1 MTDQE
6 PPKGDRI
13 AKLLAR
19 AGIASR
25 RDIERMIAEGR
36 IALNGVTLDT
46 PATVL
51 TTLDGVTV
59 DGHAVAAPPPAQLF
73 LYHKPPGLLVT
84 EHDPAGRPIIYD
96 HLPRDLPRVVPV
108 GRLDLNTE
116 GLLLLTTDGGFKR
129 QLELPATGVER
140 TYRARAYGDVT
151 QAQLE
156 DLIEGI
162 EIEGM
167 RYGPIDAN
175 LERRTGANVWIE
187 MTLTEGKNRE
197 VRRVLEHL
205 GLQVS
210 RLIRTRYGP
219 FVLGDLM
226 PGEVG
231 EVRGAD
237 IGAFRRTLDSP
248 RRAREPMANVE
259 VEARGKAAAPAPTP
273 AAPPPPAA
281 RPVEEARRP
290 RPVPTASAR
299 PAAAGGGWG
308 SRTRPSRPAANAAPA
323 PTDRFRSD
331 RPRGDGPRSDQ
342 TGATAPR
349 PGNAPGNV
357 RSDRPYRD
365 ASPRPDRPAAD
376 APRQG
381 GGRSDRQRQAGG
393 RPTGNGFRGT
403 SSGTDFR
410 PQPDRASPRA
420 DRSAVDAPRQEGGRS
435 DRPRQANG
443 SRPAGNGFRGTF
455 SGGDAR
461 PQSDRASPRADRS
474 RNFRDRRDDDGAP
487 PRPTGD
493 RPRGAAPAYGRD
505 DRNGASPRGPA
516 RAGAGAGPNRTPG
529 AARPGGKPPGKGGS
543 AKGPA
548 GGRGHPPR
556 APKGKR

>member
-140 TYRARAYGDVT
+140 TYRARAYGDIT

-248 RRAREPMANVE
+248 RRTREPMGNVE
-259 VEARGKAAAPAPTP
+259 VEARPKAAPAP

-281 RPVEEARRP
+281 RPAEEVRRP
-290 RPVPTASAR
+290 RPAPTAVERA
-299 PAAAGGGWG
+299 PAGGSGWG

-323 PTDRFRSD
+323 PSDRFRSD
-331 RPRGDGPRSDQ
+331 RPRGDGPRADRP
-342 TGATAPR
+342 ATDAPR
-349 PGNAPGNV
+349 FGNSRG
-357 RSDRPYRD
+357 DRPYRD
-365 ASPRPDRPAAD
+365 ASPRPGRPTMD

-381 GGRSDRQRQAGG
+381 GGRSERPRQAGSD
-393 RPTGNGFRGT
+393 RPAGNGFRGAAFR
-403 SSGTDFR
+403 TD
-410 PQPDRASPRA
+410 DRQRSDHASPRA
-420 DRSAVDAPRQEGGRS
+420 DRSAVDAPRQGGGRS
-435 DRPRQANG
+435 DRPRQVG
-443 SRPAGNGFRGTF
+443 GGRPAGNGFRGASSSADF
-455 SGGDAR
+455 R
-461 PQSDRASPRADRS
+461 PQADHASSRADRS

-487 PRPTGD
+487 QRPTGD
-493 RPRGAAPAYGRD
+493 RPRGASPHAPART
-505 DRNGASPRGPA
+505 GAA
-516 RAGAGAGPNRTPG
+516 PNRTPG
-529 AARPGGKPPGKGGS
+529 ASRPGGKPPGKGGS

>member
-51 TTLDGVTV
+51 ITLDGVTV

-259 VEARGKAAAPAPTP
+259 VEARGKATAPAPIP

-290 RPVPTASAR
+290 RPAPTASAR

-331 RPRGDGPRSDQ
+331 RPRGDGPRPDQ
-342 TGATAPR
+342 TGATGPR
-349 PGNAPGNV
+349 PGHVSGNV

-365 ASPRPDRPAAD
+365 ASPRPDRPIAD

-393 RPTGNGFRGT
+393 GRPTGSDFRGA
-403 SSGTDFR
+403 SSGTNPR
-410 PQPDRASPRA
+410 PQIDRASPRA
-420 DRSAVDAPRQEGGRS
+420 DRPAGDAPRQDGGRS
-435 DRPRQANG
+435 DRPRQASG
-443 SRPAGNGFRGTF
+443 GRPAGNGFRGAF

-487 PRPTGD
+487 ARPTGD
-493 RPRGAAPAYGRD
+493 RTRGAAPAYGRD
-505 DRNGASPRGPA
+505 DRSGASPRGPA
-516 RAGAGAGPNRTPG
+516 RAGAGPNRTPG